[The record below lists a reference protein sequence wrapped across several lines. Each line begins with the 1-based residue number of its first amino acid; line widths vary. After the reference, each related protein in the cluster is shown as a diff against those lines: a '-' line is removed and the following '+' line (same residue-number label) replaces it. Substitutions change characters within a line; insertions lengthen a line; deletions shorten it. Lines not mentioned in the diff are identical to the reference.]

1 MKQIKYQF
9 RYALPIWFCMLIT
22 GWLPDNRIGIKI
34 RGFLV
39 ALFLPNRPKNFTL
52 GRDVTL
58 LGIDKLTIG
67 NNVYF
72 AKGTWINALGGVTIE
87 DEIMFGPY
95 VVLVST
101 KHTMKNNSVYQGNS
115 EFKNVFIGKGTWIA
129 SHCTITS
136 GISIGKGCI
145 IAANSVISKD
155 IDDYLL
161 VGGVPA
167 RVIRDLNE

>member
-1 MKQIKYQF
+1 MNQLKYQF
-9 RYALPIWFCMLIT
+9 RYALPVWFSMLIT
-22 GWLPDNRIGIKI
+22 SWLPDNRISIKL

-39 ALFLPNRPKNFTL
+39 ALFLPNRPKNFTI

-58 LGIDKLTIG
+58 LGIDKLNIG

-101 KHTMKNNSVYQGNS
+101 KHTMKHNSVYQGS
-115 EFKNVFIGKGTWIA
+115 SDFEKVFIGKGTWIA
-129 SHCTITS
+129 SHCTIAS
-136 GISIGKGCI
+136 GVNIGCGCI
-145 IAANSVISKD
+145 VAANSVVSKD
-155 IDDYLL
+155 IRNYTLA
-161 VGGVPA
+161 GGIPA
-167 RVIRDLNE
+167 KEIKGLNE

>member
-1 MKQIKYQF
+1 MKQLKYQF
-9 RYALPIWFCMLIT
+9 RYALPIWFCIFIT
-22 GWLPDNRIGIKI
+22 SWLPDNRISIKF
-34 RGFLV
+34 RGLLV
-39 ALFLPNRPKNFTL
+39 GFFLPNRPKNFTI

-58 LGIDKLTIG
+58 LGIDKLIIG
-67 NNVYF
+67 KNVYF
-72 AKGTWINALGGVTIE
+72 AKGTWINALGGVIIE
-87 DEIMFGPY
+87 DEIMLGPY

-101 KHTMKNNSVYQGNS
+101 KHTMKNNSVYQGSS
-115 EFKNVFIGKGTWIA
+115 EFEKVSIGKGTWIA